1 MKASIALALVLAVTA
16 HAAPEPALKDAKNLS
31 LRNEIGLAID
41 RGLAFLKSKQAEDGS
56 WSSTD
61 HPALTAMPLL
71 AFQRAPGGTNL
82 TNPPDFVEKGYA
94 FLRSHAKPD
103 GGIYN
108 KGLS

>member
-1 MKASIALALVLAVTA
+1 MKASIALALALIFAA
-16 HAAPEPALKDAKNLS
+16 SAAPEPALKDAKNLS
-31 LRNEIGLAID
+31 LRNEIGLAIE

-71 AFQRAPGGTNL
+71 AFQRAPGDANL
-82 TNPPDFVEKGYA
+82 KNPPDFMKKGYA
-94 FLRSHAKPD
+94 FLRSHAQPD

-108 KGLS
+108 KAL